1 MRTADLRQK
10 EVINIRTAERIG
22 FISDIE
28 MNPDTG
34 CIESLIVPVRRGIS
48 GLFGK
53 HQDFSV
59 PWDKIITIGKDLV
72 LTELD
77 SVEVVR

>member
-1 MRTADLRQK
+1 MRTAKKKKK

-28 MNPDTG
+28 LNPDTG
-34 CIESLIVPVRRGIS
+34 CIESLIVPIRRGFS

>member
-1 MRTADLRQK
+1 
-10 EVINIRTAERIG
+10 
-22 FISDIE
+22 